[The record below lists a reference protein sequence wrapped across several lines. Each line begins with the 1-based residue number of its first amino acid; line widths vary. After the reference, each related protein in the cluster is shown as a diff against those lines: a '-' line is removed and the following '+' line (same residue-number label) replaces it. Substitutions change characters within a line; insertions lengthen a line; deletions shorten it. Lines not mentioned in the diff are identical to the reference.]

1 MIPLDEAHRSVH
13 YPLDR
18 RFRIWIRP
26 SALALLAAII
36 LVPLIL
42 AWTQAAM
49 FGLPPITSTSS
60 VESTATG
67 PPGFPGWVRWS
78 HFFNML
84 FVFMLI
90 RSGLSI
96 LMEHPR
102 LYLNDHCTPGTEWLR
117 LTPIKVP
124 NNKLWTGKEDARYIS
139 PIVATPG
146 YRHTVGLARAWHFI
160 MVYGFVLT
168 GVFFICACLT
178 SGHWHRLVPASVT
191 VFADPGSFSFI
202 TPPFGFRLN
211 QTPSMPITRS
221 SN

>member
-1 MIPLDEAHRSVH
+1 MIPLDEVHRSVH

-96 LMEHPR
+96 LMDHPR
-102 LYLNDHCTPGTEWLR
+102 LYLNDHCTPGTEW
-117 LTPIKVP
+117 
-124 NNKLWTGKEDARYIS
+124 
-139 PIVATPG
+139 
-146 YRHTVGLARAWHFI
+146 
-160 MVYGFVLT
+160 
-168 GVFFICACLT
+168 
-178 SGHWHRLVPASVT
+178 
-191 VFADPGSFSFI
+191 
-202 TPPFGFRLN
+202 
-211 QTPSMPITRS
+211 
-221 SN
+221 